1 MPRASTPL
9 FEDAIDVPLW
19 LEADRHTPYAER
31 VRRDRDIG
39 RRIRQR
45 SRVER
50 VRSWWRSAAP
60 DVGAGAGA
68 VLVVYHMFFPHVR
81 KA

>member
-39 RRIRQR
+39 RRISQR
-45 SRVER
+45 DRVQR
-50 VRSWWRSAAP
+50 VRSWWR
-60 DVGAGAGA
+60 
-68 VLVVYHMFFPHVR
+68 
-81 KA
+81 